1 MRFPSPRSIMTGQF
15 LRRAIPT
22 AVTLAVFGMSPARA
36 AAQSA
41 LRASADVPSG
51 GAEAR
56 LQNDSLAAH
65 LLRTPRSKPAAL
77 TAGGR
82 TGAQARKLDGKPEP
96 VTGSA
101 PVITPL
107 PTRARVTKP

>member
-65 LLRTPRSKPAAL
+65 LLRTPRSKPAPSPPA
-77 TAGGR
+77 AGLAHR
-82 TGAQARKLDGKPEP
+82 HVSSMENRNP
-96 VTGSA
+96 
-101 PVITPL
+101 
-107 PTRARVTKP
+107 